1 MENLTVKKEYF
12 YGINA
17 GEDTEVF
24 VYYLNKK
31 VIAKI
36 YCMLNVVSV
45 QLFLFRREIFHHFR
59 TLAEAETYV
68 KRQAQLLS
76 NGTII

>member
-1 MENLTVKKEYF
+1 MGNLTVEKEYF
-12 YGINA
+12 CGINS

-24 VYYLNKK
+24 IYRLDKK

-45 QLFLFRREIFHHFR
+45 QLFLFRRENFHHFR
-59 TLAEAETYV
+59 TLAEAETCV

-76 NGTII
+76 NGTIV